1 MSSTIINKNNNQ
13 APSIHQLYDVQD
25 ELNKINHR
33 KEVEQELVNTITL
46 ILHCIDIHST
56 DPLYTSTTN
65 TPSTNIFHNEKYQEI
80 HKNILHEIQTKKIQN
95 IEDFMDELFNQIF
108 HSPRIPILFQQ
119 NPQYKTLETYI
130 EPLYQLYS
138 FLP

>member
-1 MSSTIINKNNNQ
+1 MSSTIVNNRNNNQ
-13 APSIHQLYDVQD
+13 APSIHQLYDIQD

-33 KEVEQELVNTITL
+33 KEVEQELANTITL

-56 DPLYTSTTN
+56 DPLYPPTTN
-65 TPSTNIFHNEKYQEI
+65 TPTTNIFHNEI

-119 NPQYKTLETYI
+119 NPQYKTLEMYL